1 MTLTIDLPDD
11 LASRLMALL
20 PEEAREHFAVSAIE
34 EALLARE
41 RDSAECMAAVEEAL
55 AEMET
60 GQSVSLEAE
69 KARWQSQK
77 AALLQTASVHAK

>member
-1 MTLTIDLPDD
+1 MTLTIDLPDE

-20 PEEAREHFAVSAIE
+20 PEEARERFAVSAIE
-34 EALLARE
+34 EALLAQE
-41 RDSAECMAAVEEAL
+41 RDSAECMVAVEEAL

-60 GQSVSLEAE
+60 GQSISLEAE

-77 AALLQTASVHAK
+77 AVLLQTASIPTK